1 MPDRTT
7 RTRLIEP
14 IERLALRAGAE
25 ILTLVESGITHN
37 TKPDGSPV
45 TNADAAADAII
56 LEGLCDLTPEW
67 QAITEESW
75 QGTPPPHDAPYWC
88 VDPLD
93 GTKGFLNGGKDYT
106 VNIALI
112 HEHYPV
118 LGVIVAP
125 ALGMLW
131 ASDGETAWVY
141 GCLQDSEEESRPIQA
156 RICNTA
162 SPIVITTR
170 SRRGHSD
177 IFDAWLKRLAPRATL
192 SAGSS
197 LKFCHLATGEADFY
211 PRISPT
217 MEWDTAAGQA
227 ILEAAGGAVIDSTGA
242 RFSYGKA
249 GLKNGYFAAMG
260 QLNAPIPAAWHPPAP
275 DEAGR

>member
-1 MPDRTT
+1 MLDHAT
-7 RTRLIEP
+7 RIRLIKS
-14 IERLALRAGAE
+14 IERLAVRAGTE
-25 ILTLVESGITHN
+25 ILALVESGITHN

-45 TNADAAADAII
+45 TNADDAADAII
-56 LEGLCDLTPEW
+56 CEGLHDLTPEW

-75 QGTPPPHDAPYWC
+75 QGTPPPYDAPYWC

-93 GTKGFLNGGKDYT
+93 GTNGFLNGGKDYT

-112 HEHYPV
+112 HEHYPL

-125 ALGMLW
+125 ARGMLW
-131 ASDGETAWVY
+131 ASDGETAWTY
-141 GCLQDSEEESRPIQA
+141 SLQDSEEELRSLKA

-162 SPIVITTR
+162 SPIVIAAR
-170 SRRGHSD
+170 SRRSQSD
-177 IFDAWLKRLAPRATL
+177 IFDTWLSHLTPSTTL

-197 LKFCHLATGEADFY
+197 LKFCHLATGKADFY

-227 ILEAAGGAVIDSTGA
+227 ILEAAGGGND
-242 RFSYGKA
+242 
-249 GLKNGYFAAMG
+249 
-260 QLNAPIPAAWHPPAP
+260 
-275 DEAGR
+275 

>member
-1 MPDRTT
+1 MLDPAT
-7 RTRLIEP
+7 RTQLMKP
-14 IERLALRAGAE
+14 IERLAVRAGAE
-25 ILTLVESGITHN
+25 ILTLVESGITHD

-45 TNADAAADAII
+45 TNADTAADAII

-75 QGTPPPHDAPYWC
+75 QGTPPPNDAPYWC

-93 GTKGFLNGGKDYT
+93 GTNGFLNGGKDYT

-112 HEHYPV
+112 HENYPV

-125 ALGMLW
+125 ARGMLW
-131 ASDGETAWVY
+131 ASDGAAAWTY
-141 GCLQDSEEESRPIQA
+141 GLQNSEEELRPIQA

-162 SPIVITTR
+162 DPIVITTR
-170 SRRGHSD
+170 SRRGRSD
-177 IFDAWLKRLAPRATL
+177 IFDAWLKRLAPSNTI

-197 LKFCHLATGEADFY
+197 LKFCHLAAGIADFY

-227 ILEAAGGAVIDSTGA
+227 ILEAAGGAIIDSKGA

-249 GLKNGYFAAMG
+249 GLKNSHFAAMG
-260 QLNAPIPAAWHPPAP
+260 RLNAPIPAAWHPPAG